1 MSKKKLH
8 GSKGDEPLG
17 VLDAANRLAM
27 LSQIGMGQAGIAP
40 RNGQVRVQ
48 VDGAFMQPQRGL
60 GVFVQEGPDMPR
72 HCKPASIAWI
82 KDDSLLRQRIGT
94 LGR

>member
-1 MSKKKLH
+1 M
-8 GSKGDEPLG
+8 
-17 VLDAANRLAM
+17 LDAANRLTM
-27 LSQIGMGQAGIAP
+27 LSQISMGQAGLAP

-48 VDGAFMQPQRGL
+48 VDGAFMQPQRTL

-72 HCKPASIAWI
+72 HSKPAGIARI
-82 KDDSLLRQRIGT
+82 KNDRLLRQLIGT